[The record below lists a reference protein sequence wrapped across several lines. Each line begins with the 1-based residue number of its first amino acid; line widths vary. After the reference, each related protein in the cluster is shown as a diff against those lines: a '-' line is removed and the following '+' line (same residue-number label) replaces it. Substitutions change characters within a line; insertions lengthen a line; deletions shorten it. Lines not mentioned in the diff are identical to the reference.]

1 MNSQEWN
8 PGQLLEL
15 SGYFWRT
22 CTLHAAVK
30 LDIFTAIGDQEFAS
44 EEIAAKLEVTN
55 KGMERLLNALTA
67 MELLSKKG
75 DKFSNSHAGRNFL
88 SKDSSQYIGH
98 IIMHHHHLIESW
110 SKLDQA
116 VKTGQAV
123 RKRATY
129 SDDEWRESFLMGMF
143 NMAMH
148 MAPRLVPLFDLSDRN
163 HLLDLGGGPGTYA
176 IHFCLKN
183 PQLKATV
190 FDLPTTRPFAQ
201 KTIAKFGLS
210 DRIDFV
216 EGNYLEDSLT
226 GSYDVAWLSHILHAE
241 EPEACKNIIEKAVAV
256 LEPGGMIIVHDFILN
271 NTMDGPLFPALF
283 SLNML
288 LGTTAGQSYS
298 ENQITAMLTHAGVKG
313 IQRIS
318 FESPNDSGILLGIVN

>member
-116 VKTGQAV
+116 VKMVTIGKIKQGNQP
-123 RKRATY
+123 R
-129 SDDEWRESFLMGMF
+129 SH
-143 NMAMH
+143 MH
-148 MAPRLVPLFDLSDRN
+148 C
-163 HLLDLGGGPGTYA
+163 H
-176 IHFCLKN
+176 
-183 PQLKATV
+183 
-190 FDLPTTRPFAQ
+190 
-201 KTIAKFGLS
+201 
-210 DRIDFV
+210 V
-216 EGNYLEDSLT
+216 EH
-226 GSYDVAWLSHILHAE
+226 SH
-241 EPEACKNIIEKAVAV
+241 
-256 LEPGGMIIVHDFILN
+256 
-271 NTMDGPLFPALF
+271 
-283 SLNML
+283 
-288 LGTTAGQSYS
+288 
-298 ENQITAMLTHAGVKG
+298 
-313 IQRIS
+313 
-318 FESPNDSGILLGIVN
+318 